1 MGKLRDQ
8 MLADMELRGLSRTT
22 QKAYLREVRNF
33 VKLYKKPP
41 EQLGTKEV
49 KEYLHHAVKVRKIAL
64 STLRIYYSALRFL
77 YMITLKRGWVVEKI
91 PYPKQKE
98 KLPVV
103 LDLEEVLKLFE
114 VTENLK
120 HKAVLIL
127 TYSAG
132 LRISETANLTLS
144 DIDSKR
150 MLIHVR
156 QGKGGRDRY
165 TILSN
170 VALNALRQYWKKYQP
185 SQWLFPGQEPDK
197 HISLTSIHMIFQHAK
212 AKAGITKP
220 ATCHTLRHSFATH
233 LLEAGSNLHHIQLLL
248 GHASPKTTTIYLHVS
263 KHNLSQ
269 VISPLDSHDS
279 NNSKTA

>member
-1 MGKLRDQ
+1 
-8 MLADMELRGLSRTT
+8 MLADMELRGLSIAT

-77 YMITLKRGWVVEKI
+77 YMVTLKRSWVVDKI

-98 KLPVV
+98 KLPIV

-114 VTENLK
+114 VTNNLK
-120 HKAVLIL
+120 HKAVLIV

-132 LRISETANLTLS
+132 LRISETANLIPS

-165 TILSN
+165 TILSS
-170 VALNALRQYWKKYQP
+170 VALDALSP
-185 SQWLFPGQEPDK
+185 S
-197 HISLTSIHMIFQHAK
+197 SA
-212 AKAGITKP
+212 
-220 ATCHTLRHSFATH
+220 
-233 LLEAGSNLHHIQLLL
+233 
-248 GHASPKTTTIYLHVS
+248 V
-263 KHNLSQ
+263 
-269 VISPLDSHDS
+269 
-279 NNSKTA
+279 